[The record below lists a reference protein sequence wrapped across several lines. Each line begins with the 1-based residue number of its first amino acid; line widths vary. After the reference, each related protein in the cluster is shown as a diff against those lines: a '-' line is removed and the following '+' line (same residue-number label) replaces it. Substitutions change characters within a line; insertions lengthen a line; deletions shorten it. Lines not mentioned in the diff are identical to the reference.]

1 MGDILRLVFKR
12 LGLGV
17 ITLFVVSILIFFA
30 VELLPG
36 DIAQAVLGQ
45 GATPETVAAL
55 REKLGLDQP
64 AIFRYFQWLAGALT
78 GDFGVSLVSG
88 ERVSAAI
95 SDRFINT
102 LFLATYAAVIAVP
115 ISIILGVI
123 VALLR
128 NTLFDRVA
136 NVVTLTSI
144 SSPEFFLGYI
154 LILYLAVKTNYFPAI
169 ASLSADMSFADLLH
183 RTFLPALTLVLVVT
197 AHMMRMTRA
206 AIINL
211 LASPYIEMARLKGVP
226 PWKVI
231 VKHALPNAWA
241 PIINVVALNL
251 AYLITG
257 VVLVE
262 VVFVYPGIGQLLVD
276 AVAKRDFPIVQA
288 CCLIFAATF
297 ILLNLA
303 ADVGAI
309 LTNPR
314 LRHRSEDSDMST
326 FVIGYYAL
334 LIGASCLAAYFKRRE
349 IFLLIFSLTLVSFVT
364 GIVGGAPALR
374 LITTFAGLLAL
385 AAGTSYAFREF
396 LILITPEGVAKELR
410 TAPLTAAFGMFVI
423 FTYAIAGIFAPV
435 IAPFGEAQVI
445 SSAFAPPDETM
456 LLGADQLGRDMFSRI
471 IYGARNSVGLAL
483 LATGLAFFMGAFA
496 GLLAATKG
504 AGSTSSWAAS
514 RT

>member
-1 MGDILRLVFKR
+1 MGDLTSLVFKR
-12 LGLGV
+12 LGLGLL
-17 ITLFVVSILIFFA
+17 TLLVVSILIFFA

-45 GATPETVAAL
+45 GATEETVNAM
-55 REKLGLDQP
+55 RQQLGLDRP
-64 AIFRYFQWLAGALT
+64 APVRYLDWLAGAVQ

-88 ERVSAAI
+88 DRVSSAI
-95 SDRFINT
+95 SERFINT
-102 LFLATYAAVIAVP
+102 LFLAAYAAAIAVP
-115 ISIILGVI
+115 ISIVLGVV

-136 NVVTLTSI
+136 NVLTLTSI

-154 LILYLAVKTNYFPAI
+154 LILYLSVKTGMFPAL
-169 ASLSADMSFADLLH
+169 ASLKSDMGFFELLH

-211 LASPYIEMARLKGVP
+211 LASPYIEMARLKGTP

-231 VKHALPNAWA
+231 VRHALPNAWA

-297 ILLNLA
+297 ILLNLM

-314 LRHRSEDSDMST
+314 LRHP
-326 FVIGYYAL
+326 
-334 LIGASCLAAYFKRRE
+334 K
-349 IFLLIFSLTLVSFVT
+349 
-364 GIVGGAPALR
+364 
-374 LITTFAGLLAL
+374 
-385 AAGTSYAFREF
+385 
-396 LILITPEGVAKELR
+396 
-410 TAPLTAAFGMFVI
+410 
-423 FTYAIAGIFAPV
+423 
-435 IAPFGEAQVI
+435 
-445 SSAFAPPDETM
+445 
-456 LLGADQLGRDMFSRI
+456 
-471 IYGARNSVGLAL
+471 
-483 LATGLAFFMGAFA
+483 
-496 GLLAATKG
+496 
-504 AGSTSSWAAS
+504 
-514 RT
+514 

>member
-1 MGDILRLVFKR
+1 MGDLLGLVMKR
-12 LGLGV
+12 LGLGLL
-17 ITLFVVSILIFFA
+17 TLLVVSILIFFA

-45 GATPETVAAL
+45 GATDETVAAL
-55 REKLGLDQP
+55 REQLGLDRP
-64 AIFRYFQWLAGALT
+64 APVRYLDWLAGAVT

-88 ERVSAAI
+88 ERVSEAI
-95 SDRFINT
+95 SDRFVNT

-115 ISIILGVI
+115 VAITLGIIT
-123 VALLR
+123 ALYR
-128 NTLFDRVA
+128 NTILDRVA
-136 NVVTLTSI
+136 NVATLTTI
-144 SSPEFFLGYI
+144 SSPEFFLGYV
-154 LILYLAVKTNYFPAI
+154 LILLLAVRASMFPAI
-169 ASLSADMSFADLLH
+169 ASLGGDMTFLELLE
-183 RTFLPALTLVLVVT
+183 RTFLPMLTLVLVVT

-211 LASPYIEMARLKGVP
+211 LASPYIEMARLKGTP

-231 VKHALPNAWA
+231 TRHALPNAWA

-314 LRHRSEDSDMST
+314 LRHP
-326 FVIGYYAL
+326 
-334 LIGASCLAAYFKRRE
+334 K
-349 IFLLIFSLTLVSFVT
+349 
-364 GIVGGAPALR
+364 
-374 LITTFAGLLAL
+374 
-385 AAGTSYAFREF
+385 
-396 LILITPEGVAKELR
+396 
-410 TAPLTAAFGMFVI
+410 
-423 FTYAIAGIFAPV
+423 
-435 IAPFGEAQVI
+435 
-445 SSAFAPPDETM
+445 
-456 LLGADQLGRDMFSRI
+456 
-471 IYGARNSVGLAL
+471 
-483 LATGLAFFMGAFA
+483 
-496 GLLAATKG
+496 
-504 AGSTSSWAAS
+504 
-514 RT
+514 